1 LENVF
6 FLIKGNFHMNSLLKT
21 SLLGLAL
28 VSTASMAELADFTG
42 PEVGATLAIS
52 NGKLKTGGKSL
63 SDTSA
68 GVALHGGYVME
79 ATKDI
84 AVLFGIDYNLT
95 NVKSGTGESDEEG
108 RQKIYFKNPYS
119 LSLGAGSLVNDN
131 TLAYAKVS
139 YESAKYSYGK
149 TNSTLKG
156 YGLGAGA
163 RYLLNKTTYVQAELK
178 YTKYTKNDGE
188 NIDDANV
195 SNTQFNIGLGMMFK

>member
-1 LENVF
+1 M
-6 FLIKGNFHMNSLLKT
+6 KALLKT

-42 PEVGATLAIS
+42 PELGATLAVS
-52 NGKLKTGGKSL
+52 NGKLKSASDSI

-68 GVALHGGYVME
+68 GVALHAGYGIE

-84 AVLFGIDYNLT
+84 AVLFGLDYNLS
-95 NVKSGTGESDEEG
+95 NVKSGTGESEDGE
-108 RQKIYFKNPYS
+108 RQNIYFKNPYS
-119 LSLGAGSLVNDN
+119 LSLGAGSFVSDN

-149 TNSTLKG
+149 NNSTLEG

-163 RYLLNKTTYVQAELK
+163 RYLLNKSTYVQGELK
-178 YTKYTKNDGE
+178 YTEYTKNNGK
-188 NIDDANV
+188 NIDNITV
-195 SNTQFNIGLGMMFK
+195 SNTQFNIGLGVMFK

>member
-1 LENVF
+1 MNA
-6 FLIKGNFHMNSLLKT
+6 LIKT

-42 PEVGATLAIS
+42 PEVGATLAVS
-52 NGKLKTGGKSL
+52 NGKLKTGGKSF

-68 GVALHGGYVME
+68 GVALHGGYGIE

-84 AVLFGIDYNLT
+84 AVLFGFDYNLSD
-95 NVKSGTGESDEEG
+95 VKAGKGETENGGT
-108 RQKIYFKNPYS
+108 QKLLIKNPYG

-139 YESAKYSYGK
+139 YESAKFS
-149 TNSTLKG
+149 NSKSNFDMSG

-178 YTKYTKNDGE
+178 YTKYTKIDGK
-188 NIDDANV
+188 NIDDATV

>member
-1 LENVF
+1 
-6 FLIKGNFHMNSLLKT
+6 MNALLKT

-42 PEVGATLAIS
+42 PEVGATLAVS
-52 NGKLKTGGKSL
+52 NGKLKTSGKSL

-68 GVALHGGYVME
+68 GVALHGGYVLE

-84 AVLFGIDYNLT
+84 AVLFGIDYNLS
-95 NVKSGTGESDEEG
+95 NVKSGTGESEDKEG

-131 TLAYAKVS
+131 SLAYAKVS

-149 TNSTLKG
+149 TNFTLKG

-178 YTKYTKNDGE
+178 YTKYTKAAGK
-188 NIDDANV
+188 NIDDATV

>member
-1 LENVF
+1 MNA
-6 FLIKGNFHMNSLLKT
+6 LIKT

-52 NGKLKTGGKSL
+52 NGKITGGKSL

-84 AVLFGIDYNLT
+84 AVLFGIDYNLS
-95 NVKSGTGESDEEG
+95 NVKSGTGESENGG

-119 LSLGAGSLVNDN
+119 LSLGAGSLVNEN
-131 TLAYAKVS
+131 TLAFAKVS
-139 YESAKYSYGK
+139 YESAKYSYG
-149 TNSTLKG
+149 NSNFTLKG

-178 YTKYTKNDGE
+178 YTKYTKIDGK
-188 NIDDANV
+188 NIDDATV
-195 SNTQFNIGLGMMFK
+195 SNTQLNIGLGMMFK

>member
-1 LENVF
+1 MKT
-6 FLIKGNFHMNSLLKT
+6 LIKS

-52 NGKLKTGGKSL
+52 NGKLKSGGTSV

-68 GVALHGGYVME
+68 GVALHGGYGIE

-84 AVLFGIDYNLT
+84 AVLFGIDYNLS
-95 NVKSGTGESDEEG
+95 NVKSGTGESEDEG

-119 LSLGAGSLVNDN
+119 LSVGAGSLVNDN
-131 TLAYAKVS
+131 TLAYGKVS
-139 YESAKYSYGK
+139 YESAKFSYGK
-149 TNSTLKG
+149 NNSTLKG

-178 YTKYTKNDGE
+178 YTKYTKNAGK
-188 NIDDANV
+188 NIEDATV
-195 SNTQFNIGLGMMFK
+195 SNTQFNIGLGVMFK